1 MTKPNLRFIKHPVLA
16 LRYIEWMA
24 IDRLYA
30 KPNNLKMY
38 SLYEDAQRSMNRA
51 EDYQTLIK
59 KKFDP
64 FMWLRDLPALLGT
77 ESTLST
83 LEEFY
88 AYCDQQILPARE
100 RRTKT
105 QRAYQQD
112 KLGDAFIDNPA
123 LISAIKKAC
132 VTWATDGT
140 SLEDIEQD
148 LRELEA
154 EHCVVELT
162 DAQRETLQEKILK
175 PHLDNFLAS
184 SRVERNLISHKDRRT
199 AKNAAFL
206 YLCIKS
212 RCPVENTLSVSQKE
226 YISWCGGNAE
236 AWRKSCRMLVDIGA
250 LELVTK
256 GIKGSFSR
264 TATIYR
270 RLIRSLSYP

>member
-1 MTKPNLRFIKHPVLA
+1 MVRDMTKPNLRYLTHPVLA
-16 LRYIEWMA
+16 LRFIEWMA

-30 KPNNLKMY
+30 KPNNLNMF
-38 SLYEDAQRSMNRA
+38 SLYEDEQRSMNRA

-77 ESTLST
+77 GKTLGT
-83 LEEFY
+83 LDEFY

-105 QRAYQQD
+105 QKAYQQG

-132 VTWATDGT
+132 VTWAADET
-140 SLEDIEQD
+140 SPEDIEHE
-148 LRELEA
+148 LGELEA
-154 EHCVVELT
+154 EHCLVELT
-162 DAQRETLQEKILK
+162 DAQRQTLQEKVLQ
-175 PHLDNFLAS
+175 PHLDKLLAP
-184 SRVERNLISHKDRRT
+184 SRIERDLINHKDRRT

-212 RCPVENTLSVSQKE
+212 QCPVENTLSVSQKE

-236 AWRKSCRMLVDIGA
+236 AWRKSCKMLVDIGA
-250 LELVTK
+250 LELVEK
-256 GIKGSFSR
+256 GIKGSSSR

-270 RLIRSLSYP
+270 RLV